1 MKNLTSIRMKQENF
15 EQPESEFPN
24 ISVVVLNWNAFDD
37 TDECLLSLKEVTYP
51 NFQIIVVDNGS
62 SDDSPLKIAA
72 SHPEVNLV
80 RCETNKG
87 IAAGYNRGIQAA
99 LQSRAEHI
107 VVMNNDLIFAP
118 DFLSAMVKTV
128 EAWPQSGVIMP
139 KIYYY
144 DEPDIIWSTGGR
156 TRWMP
161 SNILL
166 RDRQKKDGPA
176 LQTEE
181 EIAFAPSCCLLLSRE
196 VCEAVSFDESYFF
209 YYDDWDF
216 CLETRKQGWRIV
228 FSPASRIWH
237 KVSRSTQNSPK
248 SLRWWKV
255 LGQSCVRYHR
265 KHHSMALLAVY
276 VAWVLLREMVKGNF
290 KSLPTFLRGIQLGL
304 QAKTVEDMQPGWSV

>member
-1 MKNLTSIRMKQENF
+1 MDNEQKQDIA
-15 EQPESEFPN
+15 PVW
-24 ISVVVLNWNAFDD
+24 IVVLNWNAFED
-37 TDECLLSLKEVTYP
+37 TNECLLSLRNTAYP
-51 NFQIIVVDNGS
+51 NYHVIVVDNGS
-62 SDDSPLKIAA
+62 SDDSPQKIAMN
-72 SHPEVNLV
+72 HPGVTLV
-80 RCETNKG
+80 KCEENKG
-87 IAAGYNRGIQAA
+87 IAAGYNRGIQFSLEAG
-99 LQSRAEHI
+99 AEYI

-118 DFLSAMVKTV
+118 EFLTEMVNTV
-128 EAWPQSGVIMP
+128 QAWPQCGVVMP

-156 TRWMP
+156 TRWMA

-166 RDRQKKDGPA
+166 RDRQKKDGPT

-181 EIAFAPSCCLLLSRE
+181 AIDFAPSCCLLLTRE
-196 VCEAVSFDESYFF
+196 LCQNVLFDENYFF

-216 CLETRKQGWRIV
+216 CLASRKQGWQIV
-228 FSPASRIWH
+228 FSPASHIWH

-265 KHHSMALLAVY
+265 KHHSLGLLAVY
-276 VAWVLLREMVKGNF
+276 VAWVLLREMIKGNF

-304 QAKTVEDMQPGWSV
+304 QAKSIEDIQPGWSV

>member
-1 MKNLTSIRMKQENF
+1 MIKDGNKQEH
-15 EQPESEFPN
+15 QAPLVW
-24 ISVVVLNWNAFDD
+24 VVVLNWNAFDD
-37 TDECLLSLKEVTYP
+37 THECLLSLKDVTYS
-51 NFQIIVVDNGS
+51 NFHVVVVDNGS
-62 SDDSPLKIAA
+62 SDDSAKQIMANH
-72 SHPEVNLV
+72 SETTLV
-80 RCETNKG
+80 KCETNRG
-87 IAAGYNRGIQAA
+87 IAAGYNRGIQFA
-99 LQSRAEHI
+99 LTAGAEYV

-118 DFLSAMVKTV
+118 QFLSEMVNT
-128 EAWPQSGVIMP
+128 AQNWPKSGIVMP

-144 DEPDIIWSTGGR
+144 DEPEIIWSTGGR

-166 RDRQKKDGPA
+166 RDRQKQDGSN

-181 EIAFAPSCCLLLSRE
+181 IIEFAPSCCLLLDRE
-196 VCEAVSFDESYFF
+196 LCQQVLFDESYFF

-216 CLETRKQGWRIV
+216 CLEARNMGWQIV
-228 FSPASRIWH
+228 FSPDSHIWH

-265 KHHSMALLAVY
+265 KHHSLGLLAAY
-276 VAWVLLREMVKGNF
+276 VTWVLLREMIKGNF

-304 QAKTVEDMQPGWSV
+304 QARTVDDMQPGWSV

>member
-1 MKNLTSIRMKQENF
+1 MNAITEKNKSKDHK
-15 EQPESEFPN
+15 PDVW
-24 ISVVVLNWNAFDD
+24 VVVLNWNAFED
-37 TDECLLSLKEVTYP
+37 THECLLSLQGVTYP
-51 NFQIIVVDNGS
+51 NFQVVVVDNGS
-62 SDDSPLKIAA
+62 TDDSPQQLNTY
-72 SHPEVNLV
+72 HPELSFVA
-80 RCETNKG
+80 CETNRG
-87 IAAGYNRGIQAA
+87 IAAGYNRGIEFGLQAGA
-99 LQSRAEHI
+99 DYV
-107 VVMNNDLIFAP
+107 VVMNNDLIFDP
-118 DFLSAMVKTV
+118 DFLTEMVNTV
-128 EAWPQSGVIMP
+128 QRWPKCGVVMP

-166 RDRQKKDGPA
+166 RDRQKQDDRS

-181 EIAFAPSCCLLLSRE
+181 IIAFAPSCCLLITRE
-196 VCEAVSFDESYFF
+196 LCQQVLFDESYFF

-216 CLETRKQGWRIV
+216 CLEARKDGWEIV

-248 SLRWWKV
+248 SLRWWKI

-265 KHHSMALLAVY
+265 KHHSLGLLATY
-276 VAWVLLREMVKGNF
+276 VSWVLLREMIKGNF

-304 QAKTVEDMQPGWSV
+304 QAKTVDDMQPGWSV